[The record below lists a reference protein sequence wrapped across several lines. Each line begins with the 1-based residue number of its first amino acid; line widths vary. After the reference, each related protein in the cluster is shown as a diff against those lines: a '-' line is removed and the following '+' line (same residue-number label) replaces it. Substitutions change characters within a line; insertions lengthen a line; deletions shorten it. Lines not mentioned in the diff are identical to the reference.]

1 MGTYAFFQGQIVPIE
16 EAKISIMTHAFNYG
30 TGVFE
35 GIRAYWNS
43 QEKQLYVFKA
53 EDHYRRL
60 HDSVRVLKI
69 NLRYPVEELVH
80 LTVQV
85 LARSGF
91 REDTYIRP
99 IAYKSSAVVGVR
111 LHNLEDDFTIFATP
125 FGKYVDKPE
134 GATCCV
140 SSWRRNDD
148 NAMPSRCKITGSY
161 VNSALSKSEAVEDGY
176 DEAIVLNQD
185 GHVSEGSAENL
196 FIVRHGSLITPPGT
210 DNILEGIT
218 RKVLMELAQEEH
230 GITTVERSIDR
241 SELYL
246 CDECFL
252 CGTGGEIVPVTQIDR
267 RRVGNGR
274 VGPITA
280 MLQQTY
286 YDVVRGVNKKYA
298 DWLTPVYNP

>member
-1 MGTYAFFQGQIVPIE
+1 MGAYAFFEGKVVPTE
-16 EAKISIMTHAFNYG
+16 EAKISVMTHAFNYG

-35 GIRAYWNS
+35 GIRAYWS
-43 QEKQLYVFKA
+43 ATDGQLYIFKA
-53 EDHYRRL
+53 AEHYQRL
-60 HDSVRVLKI
+60 HRSVRILKI
-69 NLRYPVEELVH
+69 TLPYSVTDLVNFTVEVLR
-80 LTVQV
+80 
-85 LARSGF
+85 RSGF

-111 LHNLEDDFTIFATP
+111 LHNLEDSFTLFATP

-134 GATCCV
+134 GAHCCV

-148 NAMPSRCKITGSY
+148 NAIPSRCKITGSY

-196 FIVRHGSLITPPGT
+196 FIVRDGVLITPPAT

-218 RKVLMELAQEEH
+218 RGVILQLARTEL
-230 GITTVERSIDR
+230 GFPTLERSIDR

-246 CDECFL
+246 SDECFL
-252 CGTGGEIVPVTQIDR
+252 CGTGGEILPVTQIDR
-267 RRVGNGR
+267 RFIGDGR
-274 VGPITA
+274 VGTLTA
-280 MLQQTY
+280 QIQKEY
-286 YDVVRGVNKKYA
+286 FDIVRGVNKKYSG
-298 DWLTPVYNP
+298 WLTPVYTK